1 MLGGSQA
8 DIQQHDSELKKY
20 GLLTLGIVIVGIT
33 LTAGVTAAYLI
44 AAVAGL
50 SAAILYPQNIEEWFN
65 AHRMLLIGSL
75 VGFFIG
81 GASLGPITMV
91 LGGFLGYLI
100 EQPVNLAVNAANKT
114 VDAYQKVS
122 NGVSQVTELPNNAW
136 NSLKSGFEKSY
147 RFFAGEIKTDDKAEF
162 KTEPKS
168 HIQVTTPT
176 PTPVKNNLSK
186 ASPEIV
192 KVTATKTTL
201 PAPNKNAVQPLPVKH
216 RLSRVQV
223 KRVKEPLGAKPTT
236 PSSSQSLWQSFCG
249 FFVTPTPVATAEAVL
264 DNKAPS
270 RLPLKKH
277 LSRTTK
283 TAVEPNTK
291 RHKPRVA
298 LHK

>member
-1 MLGGSQA
+1 MLGGSKA
-8 DIQQHDSELKKY
+8 DIQHQDSELKKY
-20 GLLTLGIVIVGIT
+20 GLLTLGIMIVGIT

-44 AAVAGL
+44 AAIAGL
-50 SAAILYPQNIEEWFN
+50 SAAILYPNNLEEWFN

-91 LGGFLGYLI
+91 LGGFLGYLV
-100 EQPVNLAVNAANKT
+100 EQPVNMAVNAASKT

-122 NGVSQVTELPNNAW
+122 NGVSQVSELPTNAW

-147 RFFAGEIKTDDKAEF
+147 RYFAGEIKTDDKAEF

-168 HIQVTTPT
+168 PIQVTAPT
-176 PTPVKNNLSK
+176 PTPVKSSLSN

-192 KVTATKTTL
+192 KAQVTAKRVSIIPTQIAV
-201 PAPNKNAVQPLPVKH
+201 PAPVKKAAQPLPVK
-216 RLSRVQV
+216 RVR
-223 KRVKEPLGAKPTT
+223 KPLGAKPAT
-236 PSSSQSLWQSFCG
+236 PPSSQSLWQSFFG

-283 TAVEPNTK
+283 TTVEPNIK
-291 RHKPRVA
+291 RHKTRVA